1 MKTLGNLLKKALEIA
16 IISPIIISSLSCPQV
31 NIKKLNFKPTGL
43 LAAYQKEGSDKDN
56 PAMVIDFDGKDL
68 NGKSDIVEY
77 KVFIKDKEGQTLQT
91 LSEAI
96 PIKQTIFIDEGIYYI
111 SGLCTDSQGAT
122 DDDGPVEVKIS
133 KLNYS
138 PVATFNINP
147 RSGNSPLESSL
158 NLTGTDENGDE
169 DITEYKIEIDRD
181 KDGNIDETLTDSSP
195 IMITRQFTSNTN
207 IYGTCT
213 DSKGAIGN
221 VGPIEIVVT
230 QPPVEPDP
238 IVPDPIIP
246 DPIEPD
252 PVIPD
257 PVEPDPIIPPVI
269 INPPITSF
277 SVGNSVGN
285 IPLETLVSISGT
297 KTDNE
302 IVKYQIGL
310 DKNEDGNLTPDE
322 FIIDSP
328 NPIYNKKII
337 LTRSGTKKFYGICI
351 DSEGNKGING
361 PVNVEVNPSN
371 QPTDLT
377 REINFT
383 NTPYSIGDKLTFTAQ
398 LTNNTTPLNS
408 LIVDNSNRQSLEYTL
423 LKEIIDEV
431 YEEVLKHPFDTEVT
445 MTFNPPSKRVNR
457 GGLKFEQKNDDNLA
471 VTITNAN
478 VIYKGILLTIGDTP
492 KTLTE
497 KVNCYTFK
505 QDGNF
510 LIQTNIK
517 YFVGEETSS
526 RSIVLSSDNFSV
538 SK

>member
-1 MKTLGNLLKKALEIA
+1 MKTLERTLKKIFRVA
-16 IISPIIISSLSCPQV
+16 IISPLMISLLGCPQV
-31 NIKKLNFKPTGL
+31 NIKKLNFKPNGL

-68 NGKSDIVEY
+68 NGKLDIVEY
-77 KVFIKDKEGQTLQT
+77 KVFIKNKEGQILRT

-96 PIKQTIFIDEGIYYI
+96 PIKQTIFIEEGIYYI

-138 PVATFNINP
+138 PVANLEVDPN
-147 RSGNSPLESSL
+147 SGEIKLS
-158 NLTGTDENGDE
+158 GTDENGND
-169 DITEYKIEIDRD
+169 DIRQYQILIDRD
-181 KDGNIDETLTDSSP
+181 KDGDIDETLTGDIP
-195 IMITRQFTSNTN
+195 LCTTRQFTSNAN

-221 VGPIEIVVT
+221 VGPIEITVT

-238 IVPDPIIP
+238 VI
-246 DPIEPD
+246 PD

-257 PVEPDPIIPPVI
+257 PVEPDPIIPDPIEPDPII

-302 IVKYQIGL
+302 IVKYQAGL
-310 DKNEDGNLTPDE
+310 DKNEDGALTPDE
-322 FIIDSP
+322 LIIDSP

-337 LTRSGTKKFYGICI
+337 LTKSGTKKFYGVCI
-351 DSEGNKGING
+351 DSEGNKGVNG
-361 PVNVEVNPSN
+361 PVIVSVNPSN
-371 QPTDLT
+371 QQDDLT

-398 LTNNTTPLNS
+398 LTNNTIPLNS
-408 LIVDNSNRQSLEYTL
+408 LIVDNSNRQSLEYRL
-423 LKEIIDEV
+423 LRELTDGV
-431 YEEVLKHPFDTEVT
+431 YEEVLKNPFDTEVT
-445 MTFNPPSKRVNR
+445 ITFNPPSKRINR
-457 GGLKFEQKNDDNLA
+457 GWLKFEQKNDDHLE
-471 VTITNAN
+471 VTMTNAN
-478 VIYKGILLTIGDTP
+478 ANYNGILLTIGNTP
-492 KTLTE
+492 RTITE

-510 LIQTNIK
+510 LIQTDIK

-526 RSIVLSSDNFSV
+526 RSIILSSDNFSV